1 MKDGSVMSW
10 SVKQHGALLAKGWLL
25 GLQFD
30 TLFTD
35 GLYAAISRHAVE
47 LALQLRGELAAR
59 GYEFYIDSPTNQQ
72 FVVLSAEDLR
82 RLSEKVEVTVWE
94 RLEDG
99 RAVVRLATSWATTH
113 EQVEALM
120 ALL

>member
-1 MKDGSVMSW
+1 M
-10 SVKQHGALLAKGWLL
+10 
-25 GLQFD
+25 
-30 TLFTD
+30 
-35 GLYAAISRHAVE
+35 
-47 LALQLRGELAAR
+47 
-59 GYEFYIDSPTNQQ
+59 
-72 FVVLSAEDLR
+72 LSAEDLR

-113 EQVEALM
+113 KQVEALM